1 MSIGI
6 KYRDEK
12 ELAEDLILKSEFLNK
27 PDVSIN
33 AEKIILYCRANKHKG
48 TKLDAFMEEY
58 GLSNH
63 EGIALMC
70 LAESLIRIPDN
81 ETRNNLIN
89 EKITSSKWSKHLNQ
103 AESFLV
109 NSATLGLK
117 ISKKVLLSTNSSS
130 PNWLISLSK
139 KLEKT
144 Q

>member
-1 MSIGI
+1 MSVGI
-6 KYRDEK
+6 KYQDEK
-12 ELAEDLILKSEFLNK
+12 GLAEHLISKSEFLNK
-27 PDVSIN
+27 QDISAN
-33 AEKIILYCRANKHKG
+33 AKEIILYCRKNKHKG

-63 EGIALMC
+63 EGVALMC

-81 ETRNNLIN
+81 ETRNDLIN

-117 ISKKVLLSTNSSS
+117 ISK
-130 PNWLISLSK
+130 
-139 KLEKT
+139 
-144 Q
+144 